1 MQIRDPGLRAH
12 ETRHEGLG
20 EDKNNQG
27 GGVGFPWILWV
38 DLRRS
43 CVAIRDLD
51 PPAVATLRL
60 TRPWLIWGRKG
71 QTLSL
76 QSLTPKFPE
85 APKKITVHIVTR
97 T

>member
-1 MQIRDPGLRAH
+1 VQIRDPGLRAH

-71 QTLSL
+71 KRCPFNHLPRNFRKHQ
-76 QSLTPKFPE
+76 
-85 APKKITVHIVTR
+85 KKLRSIL
-97 T
+97 